1 MASVNKVILLGNL
14 GKDPEIKSF
23 DNGGMIAQFP
33 LATVES
39 YYDKEQA
46 KRVELP
52 TDWHNVVVKKT
63 GLAKVVQQF
72 LHKGSQVFVEGKLKT
87 RSYQTKEGETRWV
100 TEVHVD
106 ELVLTG
112 KAPSGSGV
120 SDGPAT
126 HRENTPPIPP
136 RADDTV
142 PF

>member
-14 GKDPEIKSF
+14 GKNPEIKTF

-39 YYDKEQA
+39 YYDKEQQ

-63 GLAKVVQQF
+63 GLAKVVQQY

-112 KAPSGSGV
+112 KAPVGAGSDSGST
-120 SDGPAT
+120 PQET
-126 HRENTPPIPP
+126 TPPIPP
-136 RADDTV
+136 RPDDSM